1 MIYAHSLKEKSE
13 SAWQPLSEHSCNV
26 SGLAESF
33 AKPFHSAAWA
43 KCLGLLHD
51 AGKARISFQNYLKA
65 STQIETDDFG
75 YGEHSHSGA
84 GACWCSE
91 KLGPAGCILS
101 YCIAGH
107 HAGLPD
113 WIGGATPNGALLYRL
128 QQEKGILLETQVRDW
143 FQQYNPQEWIG
154 KLRPP
159 WKFHNS
165 SEPSFWIRM
174 LFSCLVDADFLDTEY
189 FMDHER
195 SHARMLWEDLT
206 PIAKRF
212 FAELDRIQ
220 SQAPDTPVNQVR
232 SEIREDCERAALE
245 KPGLF
250 SLTVPTGGGKTLS
263 GTAFALRHALKFGKK
278 RIIYVIP
285 YTSIIEQTSDVL
297 RRFVGENSVLEH
309 HSNFA
314 PEKET
319 LASQVASEN
328 WDAPIIVTTS
338 VQFFE
343 SLYAS
348 SPGKCRKLHNI
359 ADSVVILDEVQLLPK
374 HLLIPCCEAIRQLAE
389 YYGTTFVLST
399 ATQPDLKLEN
409 VREIIAPERNL
420 YQRLKRTAAV
430 FPENIDNRRSWKDIA
445 EEISSY
451 PQVLCIVNTR
461 KDCRTLFSLLP
472 EGTIHLSAS
481 MCGEHRS
488 KTIKQIR
495 EKLNRKEPVRVI
507 STQLVEAGVDFDF
520 PVVYRAYT
528 GLTSI
533 AQAAGRC
540 NREGLLNGLGKM
552 VVFLPPEPAPPGELR
567 KAEDALTDMLQS
579 PSGISMDLPSVFP
592 AFDQIFTDKINEHG
606 EDFQALLEENARDF
620 QFPFRTAAQQF
631 QMIDD
636 QHSAPVIVRYGNSS
650 VFINSL
656 LAVGPKRDI
665 MRRLQRFTVNT
676 PKRICD
682 EMLEKGMISEPFPGI
697 FVQEDPACYQE
708 DFGFDLLKNEW
719 SAADLII

>member
-1 MIYAHSLKEKSE
+1 MVYAHSLKEKPE
-13 SAWQPLSEHSCNV
+13 SAWQTLSEHSCEV
-26 SGLAESF
+26 SGIAETF
-33 AKPFHSAAWA
+33 AKPFRSGTWA

-51 AGKARISFQNYLKA
+51 AGKARISFQNYLKV
-65 STQIETDDFG
+65 SNQIETDDFG

-84 GACWCSE
+84 GACWCRE
-91 KLGPAGCILS
+91 NLGAAGLILS

-113 WIGGATPNGALLYRL
+113 WIGGVNPNGALQYRL
-128 QQEKGILLETQVRDW
+128 QQEKEILQETQVRDW
-143 FQQYNPQEWIG
+143 FQQYNPQEWVG
-154 KLRPP
+154 RLLTP
-159 WKFHNS
+159 WKFRNN

-174 LFSCLVDADFLDTEY
+174 LFSCLVDADFLDTEC
-189 FMDHER
+189 FMDYER
-195 SHARMLWEDLT
+195 SHARMQWED
-206 PIAKRF
+206 ISSISERF

-220 SQAPDTPVNQVR
+220 SQAPDTPVNRVR

-245 KPGLF
+245 NPGLF

-319 LASQVASEN
+319 LVSQLASEN

-374 HLLIPCCEAIRQLAE
+374 HLLNPCCDAIRQLAE
-389 YYGTTFVLST
+389 HYGTTFVLST
-399 ATQPDLKLEN
+399 ATQPDLKLEH
-409 VREIIAPERNL
+409 VREIIAPKRNL

-430 FPENIDNRRSWKDIA
+430 FPDQIDDRRSWKEIA
-445 EEISSY
+445 EEISHY

-461 KDCRTLFSLLP
+461 KDCRELFNLMP
-472 EGTIHLSAS
+472 EGTVHLSAS

-488 KTIKQIR
+488 KTIRQIR
-495 EKLNRKEPVRVI
+495 EKLNRKEPIRVI

-552 VVFLPPEPAPPGELR
+552 VVFLPPKPAPLGELR
-567 KAEDALTDMLQS
+567 KAEDALTDMLQGT
-579 PSGISMDLPSVFP
+579 SGISLDHPSVFP
-592 AFDQIFTDKINEHG
+592 AFDQIFTDKINDHG
-606 EDFQALLEENARDF
+606 EDFQALLEENARDC
-620 QFPFRTAAQQF
+620 QFPFRTASQKF

-636 QHSAPVIVRYGNSS
+636 QHSASVIVRYDNSLA
-650 VFINSL
+650 FINSL

-665 MRRLQRFTVNT
+665 MRRLQRFTVNI

-682 EMLEKGMISEPFPGI
+682 EMLESGMISEPFPGI

-708 DFGFDLLKNEW
+708 TFGFDLMKNEW
-719 SAADLII
+719 SAAELII